1 VTDEMRAQLSDMREL
16 RYCMRGCRAFFIR
29 HGIDWD
35 RVRREGVA
43 LGELR
48 ETGDAMALRLVEHVE
63 AKADGRQQ

>member
-1 VTDEMRAQLSDMREL
+1 
-16 RYCMRGCRAFFIR
+16 MRGCRAFFIR